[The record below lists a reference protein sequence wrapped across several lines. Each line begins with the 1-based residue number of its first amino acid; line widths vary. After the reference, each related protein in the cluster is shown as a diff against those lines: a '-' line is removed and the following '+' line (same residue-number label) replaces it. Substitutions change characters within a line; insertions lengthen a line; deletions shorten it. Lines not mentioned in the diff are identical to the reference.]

1 MQSKLLRQYYQIDII
16 NMKHFLILIMLCF
29 ALPLAAQNH
38 KYHRVGVSSG
48 TYGHSMQKKECPYC
62 GKMISLGS
70 SHTCVTNE
78 EPRSNAPASDNSYDG
93 PASAIDGD
101 LLGMDLLLHKTGY
114 YPQRVQQQ
122 ATPEAEERNPEDYPG
137 NMDESDIEREAEWER
152 EQAANAEENAAS
164 HNDVAQNPQES
175 NSPHASVSH
184 TKQHKPHHSAF
195 YNILAW
201 TSEHTGT
208 AIFIATLFTLIVCYL
223 WKLAKE

>member
-29 ALPLAAQNH
+29 TLPLAAQNH

-122 ATPEAEERNPEDYPG
+122 ATPKRKSEILKIIQATWTKAILNAKRNG
-137 NMDESDIEREAEWER
+137 NVNRLPMQKKMLPVTTMWHKALKSQTRPTFLYHIP
-152 EQAANAEENAAS
+152 NSTS
-164 HNDVAQNPQES
+164 H
-175 NSPHASVSH
+175 
-184 TKQHKPHHSAF
+184 
-195 YNILAW
+195 I
-201 TSEHTGT
+201 
-208 AIFIATLFTLIVCYL
+208 IALFTTFWHGLLNTLVLPYS
-223 WKLAKE
+223 